1 VILNSLATLVKANAA
16 PKTVPE
22 MVHAKM
28 VHAYV
33 SKDSLAR
40 TAQSL
45 NARMTATAMAS
56 VLKTRRVA
64 SAMMASSLR
73 HVPTNIAQVPKVAKN
88 AQETASAMARKA
100 CACVMTV
107 SVVQTVQAKCA
118 KKIAM
123 AMELVLMA
131 PAFVLEAMVEP
142 SRLTVKI

>member
-1 VILNSLATLVKANAA
+1 MILNSLVTLVKASVA
-16 PKTVPE
+16 PKTAPE

-45 NARMTATAMAS
+45 NARTTAMAMAS
-56 VLKTRRVA
+56 VLTTRRVVN
-64 SAMMASSLR
+64 AMMASSPR
-73 HVPTNIAQVPKVAKN
+73 HAPTNIAQAPKVAKN
-88 AQETASAMARKA
+88 AQEMASAMLRKA